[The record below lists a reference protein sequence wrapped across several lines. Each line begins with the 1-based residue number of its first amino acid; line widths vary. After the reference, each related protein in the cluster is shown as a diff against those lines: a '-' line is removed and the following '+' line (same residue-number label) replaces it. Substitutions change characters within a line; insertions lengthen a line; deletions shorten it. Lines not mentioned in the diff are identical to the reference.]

1 MKAVVFDRIGLPT
14 EVLYLADMPV
24 PEIGPGEALVRMVA
38 ASINPGDF
46 LFVQNLYPEP
56 KKPRFPRQIA
66 GNHGAG
72 VIERA
77 GPGVALPPGTLVAFS
92 HEKTWAEYA
101 AVPAEYLIPLPPDMP
116 AEKAGQLMNPITAWD
131 LVMECGVGAG
141 QWLAVTAGYSTIS
154 TLVLQFA
161 RRRGIRTVAIVRRL
175 RADLDLPG
183 LGAEAVIDLSRP
195 DLDLR
200 AEVTAIT
207 GGTGLHGVVD
217 NVGGPATGELI
228 RSLGFGGRVVINGG
242 MSEERFTLH
251 NFDVLLNGVSI
262 QPSVYRYFFGPPP
275 PEDAALLREVIEAF
289 ARPEIRVPLGGVH
302 PLADAERA
310 IAESWARPGDGKR
323 IFRM

>member
-1 MKAVVFDRIGLPT
+1 MKAVVFDRIGLPA
-14 EVLYLADMPV
+14 EVLHLADVPV
-24 PEIGPGEALVRMVA
+24 PKIGPGEALVRMVA

-56 KKPRFPRQIA
+56 KKPKFPRQIA

-92 HEKTWAEYA
+92 HERSWAEYA

-131 LVMECGVGAG
+131 LVAESGVQAG

-161 RRRGIRTVAIVRRL
+161 RRRGIRTLAIVRRVHPE
-175 RADLDLPG
+175 LDLHE
-183 LGAEAVIDLSRP
+183 LGAEAVIDLSRE
-195 DLDLR
+195 DLR
-200 AEVTAIT
+200 AEVVAVT
-207 GGTGLHGVVD
+207 GGAGLHGVVD
-217 NVGGPATGELI
+217 NVGGPATGTLI
-228 RSLGFGGRVVINGG
+228 RSLAFGGRVVINGG
-242 MSEERFTLH
+242 MSEDSFTLH
-251 NFDVLLNGVSI
+251 NFDLLLNGVTLRPI
-262 QPSVYRYFFGPPP
+262 VYRYFFGPPP
-275 PEDAALLREVIEAF
+275 PGDAAMLRELAEVF

-302 PLADAERA
+302 PLDDAERA
-310 IAESWARPGDGKR
+310 IVESWARPGNGKR

>member
-1 MKAVVFDRIGLPT
+1 MKAVVFDRIGLPA

-56 KKPRFPRQIA
+56 KRPHFPQQIA

-72 VIERA
+72 VIERS
-77 GPGVALPPGTLVAFS
+77 GPGVVLPPGTLVAFS
-92 HEKTWAEYA
+92 HERTWAEYA

-131 LVMECGVGAG
+131 LVAESGVEAG

-161 RRRGIRTVAIVRRL
+161 RRRGIRTIAIVRR
-175 RADLDLPG
+175 AHPELDLRE
-183 LGAEAVIDLSRP
+183 LGAEAVIDLSRQ
-195 DLDLR
+195 DLR
-200 AEVTAIT
+200 AEVMAVT
-207 GGTGLHGVVD
+207 GGAGLHGVVD
-217 NVGGPATGELI
+217 NVGGPATGTLI
-228 RSLGFGGRVVINGG
+228 RSLAFGGRVVINGG
-242 MSEERFTLH
+242 MSEESFTLH
-251 NFDVLLNGVSI
+251 NFDLLLNGVTLR
-262 QPSVYRYFFGPPP
+262 PSVYRYFFGPPA
-275 PEDAALLREVIEAF
+275 PEDAAMLREMIEVF